1 VLLVCGGKRGLL
13 QAVIETA
20 ITGEEA
26 SMAPDGDWL
35 DAVDSLPDAG
45 ERLEKMVEYSCGVL
59 ARTSPVHLVIRSAAD
74 KEPFAAALERRL
86 VHDRVVVQTQRIRR
100 FFENDLL
107 PGLSLAEAG
116 ERYCVLTSPEVYH
129 LLTDEFE
136 WSAAR
141 HQAWLTQLLQSE
153 LLGA

>member
-1 VLLVCGGKRGLL
+1 VCGGKRGLL

-74 KEPFAAALERRL
+74 KEPFAAVLERRL

-129 LLTDEFE
+129 LLTDEFK